1 MKFGNH
7 DQIACIAEEVGGI
20 IEAAP
25 EEAQV
30 ELFDALIDGCRESVE
45 TENFEPKVK
54 PEIKHLNWR
63 LLFGFLVVLGSLV
76 CYSL

>member
-7 DQIACIAEEVGGI
+7 NQIACIAQEVGGV

-30 ELFDALIDGCRESVE
+30 ELFDALVDGCRESVE
-45 TENFEPKVK
+45 TESFDSKVK
-54 PEIKHLNWR
+54 IEIKHLNWS
-63 LLFGFLVVLGSLV
+63 LFFLCSNCPLG
-76 CYSL
+76 